1 MRMSGCSALQLT
13 AQLIEY
19 GYQPYKLATETA
31 EIIPFEMNESI
42 EYENILFTHDL
53 AAVLDRLGQR
63 APENARRSK
72 DIVDR
77 GAAADALVRS
87 LWSIEK
93 EATKRLAIVNELT
106 AALRRDKLTRAVR
119 AISKLP
125 ARIRSKF

>member
-1 MRMSGCSALQLT
+1 M
-13 AQLIEY
+13 
-19 GYQPYKLATETA
+19 
-31 EIIPFEMNESI
+31 IPFEMNGAI
-42 EYENILFTHDL
+42 EYENILFTYDL
-53 AAVLDRLGQR
+53 AAVLDRLRQR

-106 AALRRDKLTRAVR
+106 AALQRDKLAR
-119 AISKLP
+119 AIYAISRLW
-125 ARIRSKF
+125 ARFGRKS

>member
-1 MRMSGCSALQLT
+1 
-13 AQLIEY
+13 
-19 GYQPYKLATETA
+19 
-31 EIIPFEMNESI
+31 MNGAI

-93 EATKRLAIVNELT
+93 EATKRLAIINELT
-106 AALRRDKLTRAVR
+106 AALQRDKLGNRVISRLRAR
-119 AISKLP
+119 FGRKS
-125 ARIRSKF
+125 

>member
-1 MRMSGCSALQLT
+1 
-13 AQLIEY
+13 
-19 GYQPYKLATETA
+19 
-31 EIIPFEMNESI
+31 MNEAI
-42 EYENILFTHDL
+42 EYENILFTYDL
-53 AAVLDRLGQR
+53 AAVVARLRQR

-93 EATKRLAIVNELT
+93 EATKRLAIINDLT
-106 AALRRDKLTRAVR
+106 AALKRDKLGRAIR